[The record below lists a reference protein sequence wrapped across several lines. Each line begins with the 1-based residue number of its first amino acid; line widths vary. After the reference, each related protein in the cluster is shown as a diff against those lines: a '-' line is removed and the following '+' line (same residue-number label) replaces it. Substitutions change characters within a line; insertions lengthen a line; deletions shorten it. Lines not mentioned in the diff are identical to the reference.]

1 MFEGILNG
9 INSVLGN
16 YGWTIVVFTL
26 LVRLILMPFDY
37 KSRVSMRK
45 TTQIQPELMRLQK
58 KYANDKEKL
67 NKKTMEL
74 YQKAHISPLSSCLP
88 MLITFPLLIIMFN
101 AMRSVA
107 YQQLAQQTFDI
118 LLGHEPHLE
127 SWLWIKNLWMPDSPF
142 AASWPDLGSIQI
154 IGADVWQ
161 KIYAALSEADVAAL
175 TANYGLTLES
185 FDAGVIRETV
195 EAMYAAMA
203 ALPEYTAHIAPVP
216 GGTFNLWIATVTLM
230 KNYNGLL
237 ILPILSAVSQYLMT
251 ALTPTQ
257 TTDNAQAQS
266 TNNFMKWFFPI
277 FTLVLC
283 FSYTASFA
291 LYWVASNL
299 ISMVQTFIIN
309 KYLDK
314 KDAQTAPVGEGS
326 VK

>member
-1 MFEGILNG
+1 MFEAILNG

-37 KSRVSMRK
+37 KSRVGMRK

-74 YQKAHISPLSSCLP
+74 YKKANISPLSSCLP

-107 YQQLAQQTFDI
+107 YQQLAQQTFDL
-118 LLGHEPHLE
+118 LLGREPRLE

-161 KIYAALSEADVAAL
+161 QIYATLSEADVAAL
-175 TANYGLTLES
+175 AANYGLTLES
-185 FDAGVIRETV
+185 FDAGAIRQTV
-195 EAMYAAMA
+195 ETMYAAMS
-203 ALPEYTAHIAPVP
+203 ALPEYAAHIAPVP
-216 GGTFNLWIATVTLM
+216 GGTFNLWITTVTLM
-230 KNYNGLL
+230 KNYNGLF

-251 ALTPTQ
+251 TLTPTQ
-257 TTDNAQAQS
+257 AGDNAQAQS
-266 TNNFMKWFFPI
+266 TNTFMKWFFPI

-314 KDAQTAPVGEGS
+314 KDAQAAPVGEGS